1 MPLTINSDYFDASAG
16 SRMTSTAGTMKIA
29 MRDTTDIQE
38 KIDLSRYADGKVVN
52 PTSLVVV
59 SQFPKAGEQ
68 VPKGTKVTLTF
79 MAKDSIPVK
88 DIAELS
94 DEFQTKYAGGS
105 VKAVTDDILSAEEV
119 KRSLEKKKSYASMT
133 ATEKKA
139 VKEFAVEKGIVESE
153 PDDTV
158 AKKLYGDLAFIY
170 SI

>member
-1 MPLTINSDYFDASAG
+1 MPLTVNPERIETAAVSRTASAI
-16 SRMTSTAGTMKIA
+16 GTMK
-29 MRDTTDIQE
+29 MTVRDTTDIQK
-38 KIDLSRYADGKVVN
+38 KIDLSRYTDVEVIN

-94 DEFQTKYAGGS
+94 DEFKTKYAGG
-105 VKAVTDDILSAEEV
+105 VIKAVTDDIQSAQEI
-119 KRSLEKKKSYASMT
+119 KSILAANKSYDAMT
-133 ATEKKA
+133 ATEKQA
-139 VKEFAVEKGIVESE
+139 VKEFAVEKKIVGSE

-158 AKKLYGDLAFIY
+158 TQNLYGDLVFIY